1 MEEEC
6 DAHKETAS
14 DGRHL
19 EKAALI
25 SQKPAVNYKSPTG
38 SVRSPQ
44 ARRHFYNGPKKLV
57 KNKQSSIAYS
67 CWTHVLLGLEYGFI
81 F

>member
-1 MEEEC
+1 MDAAAYMEEEC

-25 SQKPAVNYKSPTG
+25 SQKPAVNYKAPTG
-38 SVRSPQ
+38 SSRSTQ
-44 ARRHFYNGPKKLV
+44 ARRHFYNGSRKLI
-57 KNKQSSIAYS
+57 KNR
-67 CWTHVLLGLEYGFI
+67 
-81 F
+81 

>member
-1 MEEEC
+1 MDAPAYMEEEC

-25 SQKPAVNYKSPTG
+25 SQKPAANYKSPTG
-38 SVRSPQ
+38 SLRSPQ
-44 ARRHFYNGPKKLV
+44 AHSGD
-57 KNKQSSIAYS
+57 
-67 CWTHVLLGLEYGFI
+67 TFI
-81 F
+81 MERGNSLK

>member
-25 SQKPAVNYKSPTG
+25 SQKPAVNYKAPTG
-38 SVRSPQ
+38 SLRSPQ
-44 ARRHFYNGPKKLV
+44 A
-57 KNKQSSIAYS
+57 Q
-67 CWTHVLLGLEYGFI
+67 
-81 F
+81 